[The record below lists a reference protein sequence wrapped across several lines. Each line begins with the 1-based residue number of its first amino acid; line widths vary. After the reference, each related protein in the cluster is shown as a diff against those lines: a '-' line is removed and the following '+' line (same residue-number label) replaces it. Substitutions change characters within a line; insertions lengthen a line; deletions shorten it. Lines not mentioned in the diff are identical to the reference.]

1 MKYDLTAGTDMYLS
15 DLLLE
20 KLSFLGSRKINAL
33 ITDRQVKINGVRTG
47 SDCLLAEGDAVEVYT
62 NAKAPSVNVIYSD
75 ENVVIADKPAHT
87 DTMSLPALLAEE
99 YGELYPVHRLDVNT
113 TGIVALA
120 RNAVAKAEFEREFRA
135 HTVRKKYIATV
146 VGAPSRPCGI
156 MKHWLVKD
164 GERGLVKAY
173 NKPVRG
179 GLESV
184 AAYELLSRDGELSK
198 IALYPST
205 GRTHQ
210 LRVQLAATGIPILGD
225 SKYGNFA
232 ANKKYGVNEQR
243 LRAVSLTFTA
253 AAGVLKSLCGKEF
266 SVTDEEA

>member
-1 MKYDLTAGTDMYLS
+1 MKYDLTAPTKIYLS

-20 KLSFLGSRKINAL
+20 KLSFLGNRRINAL
-33 ITDRQVKINGVRTG
+33 ISDRQVKINGVRAG
-47 SDCLLAEGDAVEVYT
+47 SDCLLSEGDAVEVYT
-62 NAKAPSVNVIYSD
+62 SVKAPSVSIIYSD
-75 ENVVIADKPAHT
+75 DNAVIADKPAHM
-87 DTMSLPALLAEE
+87 DTMSLPAVLAEK
-99 YGELYPVHRLDVNT
+99 YGVLYPVHRLDVNT

-120 RNAVAKAEFEREFRA
+120 RNAEAKAEFEREFRA

-146 VGAPSRPCGI
+146 VGVPAKPCGV

-164 GERGLVKAY
+164 GAHGLVKAY
-173 NKPVRG
+173 SKPVRG

-184 AAYELLSRDGELSK
+184 AAYELLSCDGELSK

-232 ANKKYGVNEQR
+232 ANKKYGVNEQC

-253 AAGVLKSLCGKEF
+253 AAGVLKPLCGKEF
-266 SVTDEEA
+266 SVTDEKE

>member
-1 MKYDLTAGTDMYLS
+1 M
-15 DLLLE
+15 
-20 KLSFLGSRKINAL
+20 
-33 ITDRQVKINGVRTG
+33 
-47 SDCLLAEGDAVEVYT
+47 
-62 NAKAPSVNVIYSD
+62 
-75 ENVVIADKPAHT
+75 
-87 DTMSLPALLAEE
+87 
-99 YGELYPVHRLDVNT
+99 
-113 TGIVALA
+113 
-120 RNAVAKAEFEREFRA
+120 
-135 HTVRKKYIATV
+135 
-146 VGAPSRPCGI
+146 
-156 MKHWLVKD
+156 
-164 GERGLVKAY
+164 KAY

-184 AAYELLSRDGELSK
+184 AAYELLSRDGELSN